1 LTQGQNQE
9 LISIIYQ
16 KFKDTAPK
24 REIVYTTLGKWN
36 KPADVYVGTTSS
48 ALNDLARHYLPL
60 LPSEITSDFKNFLKN
75 TLKTPV
81 LTIEKVL
88 NYLTPNLRPNVLLTQ
103 THKMINSREKLKLL
117 YQAIQNEWPPEI
129 PKSSSSTEFERRLRP
144 LPIFLAENNY
154 LYSLSASGHSYTMSQ
169 EIWCGSSEA
178 RNLELTGILHF
189 IDQNLEK
196 DYGFLQKVLW
206 ELASEDLLEYLKKLP
221 TLKEGILIA
230 KAPAIINSQEKLN
243 KVLKF
248 LASSSNFTT
257 NLKDLALILNTKDI
271 LCTARTAI
279 YLPLEDLSF
288 QDFLLELGLDFVDSN
303 IIQNKE
309 VVTQLEKAG
318 INKVRPNNVTT
329 HLEHLSLSSKL
340 MTSSKPPFNDIAKLI
355 QLYEYFYTNKKDIDN
370 SLKSRLRKLP
380 IFLNQKG
387 WLVPLQ
393 SSPQTPALK
402 RLNDGDYSAAD
413 MPLNLLG
420 LETLIHADSHQSVA
434 GKGFLL
440 EIMGVEAITP
450 LVGVRDYVLKYY
462 PDSVED
468 PPTALQLLTYI
479 HSVWVSLSSE
489 EKQELKPALEK
500 TLLIRCQDD
509 KYRSGQE
516 IYLESPEI
524 DSVFGRTNY
533 FRPHNSYLMLDWEDF
548 FIKILGVRQEPSPSD
563 IVKAIKR
570 LTVASPNDDS
580 VRSIQNI
587 FDLLKRKINENHKY
601 YLNSSELQSLSQ
613 INWLPSHNFSQKWF
627 KPLEIYPFGYLE
639 LLGNAAPVLYFHE
652 PLGSF
657 QEFLRI
663 PSNPPA
669 IKVAQHLFFLSNQV
683 EQQKV
688 SERVYTYLGNN
699 WKDLDYDTQERL
711 RKGKVVWVE
720 NSYWIGKKVYI
731 GTDCRR
737 WFGQRRAYLRSSSNI
752 VGGLQ
757 VFFNAVGVNLAET
770 PRDEELLNLLYEIA
784 NEQFSSLQITPED
797 LSLVLFNLDYIGRFE
812 TKSQQHFIKQLS
824 NLAIVPGQD
833 NKLYRQDRIVIADVG
848 QKELLQNIDPSGNKI
863 PVVMEKLSDDVVL
876 TEQAYQF
883 LRKLGVKLLREVIQR
898 NLISRQDTT
907 FHEKLTERLNKL
919 KRAFE
924 RIRLTIADNQG
935 EKALREAFS
944 LDILDSIQVYNC
956 SRLEVSYSLNNGQ
969 GWQIKISSSFEEPA
983 LYLKDSNIVYVKNLS
998 QDKFKFVP
1006 LAKELNQLF
1015 FPANNEIKLITDL
1028 LEMEPDEANEFLT
1041 TFGYRLSYNDITA
1054 SASLSESGVIGEEL
1068 ENIESMES
1076 PFIESNVENSSVL
1089 SLQRVEE
1096 LPNQPNLPINEN
1108 LLNLGQIAPEKGL
1121 LAPKSVFST
1130 AETPESN
1137 ENSTPTAPAKQTFRE
1152 GQSGADNRIPAS
1164 DYVGHQN
1171 VDSVYKSN
1179 NQPHQDNKETQIK
1192 IHTDSPEQIFD
1203 KERYIETDLSNAEQE
1218 RVSDMLP
1225 IIFVEQVHFDYR
1237 QFNNSATDN
1246 KSDFRKG
1253 ESSQATE
1260 NQNTKEPH
1268 TFSTGCDK
1276 GGLEWEPEIEPED
1289 TVINARKFEPRQH
1302 RKTSNN
1308 YQSSFS
1314 NNTTSSNTAEQVKEE
1329 TAENDDP
1336 SFSYQTKYRIG
1347 MWGER
1352 YVLYCL
1358 LYLFQIKYPYGEI
1371 ELDRGSF
1378 TIVQEGKPIVIGIW
1392 LNCEIDSGVGHDI
1405 LIIDGNVEHYIEVK
1419 STIDDKR
1426 KWFDLTRREWEL
1438 AQEKRENFHLFRVFN
1453 AGTKQAKMLC
1463 ITNPYQNW
1471 LDGNLIAYP
1480 VRVNI

>member
-1 LTQGQNQE
+1 
-9 LISIIYQ
+9 
-16 KFKDTAPK
+16 
-24 REIVYTTLGKWN
+24 
-36 KPADVYVGTTSS
+36 
-48 ALNDLARHYLPL
+48 
-60 LPSEITSDFKNFLKN
+60 
-75 TLKTPV
+75 
-81 LTIEKVL
+81 
-88 NYLTPNLRPNVLLTQ
+88 
-103 THKMINSREKLKLL
+103 
-117 YQAIQNEWPPEI
+117 
-129 PKSSSSTEFERRLRP
+129 
-144 LPIFLAENNY
+144 
-154 LYSLSASGHSYTMSQ
+154 
-169 EIWCGSSEA
+169 
-178 RNLELTGILHF
+178 
-189 IDQNLEK
+189 
-196 DYGFLQKVLW
+196 
-206 ELASEDLLEYLKKLP
+206 
-221 TLKEGILIA
+221 
-230 KAPAIINSQEKLN
+230 
-243 KVLKF
+243 
-248 LASSSNFTT
+248 
-257 NLKDLALILNTKDI
+257 
-271 LCTARTAI
+271 
-279 YLPLEDLSF
+279 
-288 QDFLLELGLDFVDSN
+288 
-303 IIQNKE
+303 
-309 VVTQLEKAG
+309 
-318 INKVRPNNVTT
+318 
-329 HLEHLSLSSKL
+329 
-340 MTSSKPPFNDIAKLI
+340 
-355 QLYEYFYTNKKDIDN
+355 
-370 SLKSRLRKLP
+370 
-380 IFLNQKG
+380 
-387 WLVPLQ
+387 
-393 SSPQTPALK
+393 
-402 RLNDGDYSAAD
+402 
-413 MPLNLLG
+413 
-420 LETLIHADSHQSVA
+420 
-434 GKGFLL
+434 
-440 EIMGVEAITP
+440 
-450 LVGVRDYVLKYY
+450 
-462 PDSVED
+462 
-468 PPTALQLLTYI
+468 
-479 HSVWVSLSSE
+479 
-489 EKQELKPALEK
+489 
-500 TLLIRCQDD
+500 
-509 KYRSGQE
+509 
-516 IYLESPEI
+516 
-524 DSVFGRTNY
+524 
-533 FRPHNSYLMLDWEDF
+533 
-548 FIKILGVRQEPSPSD
+548 
-563 IVKAIKR
+563 
-570 LTVASPNDDS
+570 
-580 VRSIQNI
+580 
-587 FDLLKRKINENHKY
+587 
-601 YLNSSELQSLSQ
+601 
-613 INWLPSHNFSQKWF
+613 
-627 KPLEIYPFGYLE
+627 
-639 LLGNAAPVLYFHE
+639 
-652 PLGSF
+652 
-657 QEFLRI
+657 
-663 PSNPPA
+663 
-669 IKVAQHLFFLSNQV
+669 
-683 EQQKV
+683 
-688 SERVYTYLGNN
+688 
-699 WKDLDYDTQERL
+699 
-711 RKGKVVWVE
+711 
-720 NSYWIGKKVYI
+720 
-731 GTDCRR
+731 
-737 WFGQRRAYLRSSSNI
+737 
-752 VGGLQ
+752 
-757 VFFNAVGVNLAET
+757 
-770 PRDEELLNLLYEIA
+770 
-784 NEQFSSLQITPED
+784 
-797 LSLVLFNLDYIGRFE
+797 
-812 TKSQQHFIKQLS
+812 
-824 NLAIVPGQD
+824 
-833 NKLYRQDRIVIADVG
+833 
-848 QKELLQNIDPSGNKI
+848 
-863 PVVMEKLSDDVVL
+863 
-876 TEQAYQF
+876 
-883 LRKLGVKLLREVIQR
+883 
-898 NLISRQDTT
+898 
-907 FHEKLTERLNKL
+907 
-919 KRAFE
+919 
-924 RIRLTIADNQG
+924 
-935 EKALREAFS
+935 
-944 LDILDSIQVYNC
+944 
-956 SRLEVSYSLNNGQ
+956 
-969 GWQIKISSSFEEPA
+969 
-983 LYLKDSNIVYVKNLS
+983 VKNLS